1 MIRPFTCLCLAAAC
15 GSGLYLYSEKHRTVM
30 LDRTIAGVIHG
41 TEAAR
46 ARTGL
51 LRAEWA
57 LLNEP
62 TRLQDMADK
71 YLALK
76 PMAPTQFVPIADLPN
91 HLPPPETAAEA
102 QASTDAEDADG
113 APPAT
118 PASDTATPAAPTAPP
133 PVAEAA
139 PPRPDADPKPETH
152 AAPKILA
159 HAEPK
164 QKPPHHVS
172 LADRQYTPHDG
183 MLAHSAPLPLAAPQP
198 VGARVYSAVA
208 RPLPQPAY
216 HPPVVAAVPRYEPPF
231 VGSARPFVGSAG
243 PFVGSALGGRPS
255 LPPPTPYAQ

>member
-30 LDRTIAGVIHG
+30 LDRDIAGVIRA

-51 LRAEWA
+51 LRAEWS

-62 TRLQDMADK
+62 TRLQDMANK

-76 PMAPTQFVPIADLPN
+76 PMAPTQFVQIADLPD

-113 APPAT
+113 TPPAT
-118 PASDTATPAAPTAPP
+118 PATGIPGQTTAQQTPPA
-133 PVAEAA
+133 VVSEAV
-139 PPRPDADPKPETH
+139 PPRPATDPKLESH
-152 AAPKILA
+152 AIPKILA
-159 HAEPK
+159 HVEPK
-164 QKPPHHVS
+164 QKQPHHVA
-172 LADRQYTPHDG
+172 LADRQYVPHDG
-183 MLAHSAPLPLAAPQP
+183 MLAHGTPLPLAAPQP

-208 RPLPQPAY
+208 RPLPQVI

-231 VGSARPFVGSAG
+231 VGSA
-243 PFVGSALGGRPS
+243 LGGRPS
-255 LPPPTPYAQ
+255 LPPPTPYGAQ